1 MNKQIPDH
9 TPYTTIP
16 YSKDNWRHVRL
27 SQAFAKPTIP
37 EVLSEIKQL
46 VAVENDLP
54 DGELDQLT
62 KTVFDIV
69 SQNTLLLNLL
79 AALRPATVAWPT
91 IELAPDKTR
100 WELVKPPKPEFKITM
115 PDIGDKK

>member
-9 TPYTTIP
+9 TLYTTIP

-27 SQAFAKPTIP
+27 SQAFAKPAIP
-37 EVLSEIKQL
+37 EVLREIKQL

-79 AALRPATVAWPT
+79 ADLRPAPVAWPT
-91 IELAPDKTR
+91 IELASDKTR
-100 WELVKPPKPEFKITM
+100 LELVKPPKPKFKITL
-115 PDIGDKK
+115 PVVGVNK